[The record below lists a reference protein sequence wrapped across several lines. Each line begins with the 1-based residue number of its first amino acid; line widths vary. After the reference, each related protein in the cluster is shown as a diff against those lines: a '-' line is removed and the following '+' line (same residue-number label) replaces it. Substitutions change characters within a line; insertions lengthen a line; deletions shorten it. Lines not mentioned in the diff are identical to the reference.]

1 MGRLFALQTDIFYS
15 AGEKGACRND
25 DGVALKKTILN
36 AKGRSSG
43 HQCYN

>member
-25 DGVALKKTILN
+25 DGVALKKADTECKRKIIRTSVL
-36 AKGRSSG
+36 
-43 HQCYN
+43 